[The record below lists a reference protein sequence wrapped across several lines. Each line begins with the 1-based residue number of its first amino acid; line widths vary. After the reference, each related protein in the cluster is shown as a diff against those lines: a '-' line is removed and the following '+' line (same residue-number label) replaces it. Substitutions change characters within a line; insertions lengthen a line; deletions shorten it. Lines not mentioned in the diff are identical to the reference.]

1 MLSDSTPTAGA
12 RNWPLAE
19 RIRHIETASVLD
31 VPIHCLRMR
40 EVVRLATDAIE
51 RGEALRIG
59 VVNASKMVTMREDT
73 ELDADVRS
81 SDLILADGMSIV
93 WASRLTG
100 NGLPER
106 VAGIDLMLE
115 LLQAC
120 NTLRRSVFFFG
131 ATDAVLQ
138 KVLERVEREHPN
150 LIVAGQRNGYFSR
163 DDEADIALQIANA
176 RPDVLLVAISSPI
189 KERFM
194 ARWGKQ
200 LNATVIHGVGGSFDV
215 YAGKTERAPHWMQ
228 RWGLEWLFRVL
239 QEPRRMWKRYLVTNT
254 KFVLRFCSSLLFDKR
269 RVRPSQL

>member
-1 MLSDSTPTAGA
+1 MLSDSTPTAVA

-163 DDEADIALQIANA
+163 DDEADIALQISSA

-228 RWGLEWLFRVL
+228 HWGLEWLFRVL

-254 KFVLRFCSSLLFDKR
+254 KFVLSFCSSLFFDKR